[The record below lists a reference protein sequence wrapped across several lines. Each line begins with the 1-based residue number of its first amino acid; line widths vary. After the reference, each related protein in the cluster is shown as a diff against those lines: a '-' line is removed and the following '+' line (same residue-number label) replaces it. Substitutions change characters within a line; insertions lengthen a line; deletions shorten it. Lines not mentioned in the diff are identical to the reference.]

1 MAEKSK
7 IFMLAEQLKAAK
19 DKKKE
24 LEDMVDTITAEIEKL
39 DKQLSDEMAKEECP
53 NFTHNGST
61 FYLTSRLYASPK
73 AGGKE
78 ALFAALRAKGFG
90 DMIKEGVNANSLSS
104 FVKEQRELN
113 KEEIPEWIAEV
124 VNTFEKI
131 TVGITKV

>member
-24 LEDMVDTITAEIEKL
+24 LEDETKRMTAEIEKL

-53 NFTHNGST
+53 NFSHNGST
-61 FYLTSRLYASPK
+61 FYLTSKLYASPK
-73 AGGKE
+73 AGGKD
-78 ALFAALRAKGFG
+78 AMFAALRAKGFG
-90 DMIKEGVNANSLSS
+90 DMIKESVNANSLSS

-113 KEEIPEWIAEV
+113 NETIPEWIEEV

-131 TVGITKV
+131 TVGIRKV

>member
-24 LEDMVDTITAEIEKL
+24 LEDETKRMTAEIEKL

-53 NFTHNGST
+53 NFSHNGST
-61 FYLTSRLYASPK
+61 FYLTSKLYASPK

-78 ALFAALRAKGFG
+78 AMFAALKAKGFG
-90 DMIKEGVNANSLSS
+90 DMVKESVNANSLAS

-113 KEEIPEWIAEV
+113 NETIPEWIEEV

-131 TVGITKV
+131 TVGIRKV

>member
-24 LEDMVDTITAEIEKL
+24 LEDETKRMTAEIEKL

-53 NFTHNGST
+53 NFSHNGST
-61 FYLTSRLYASPK
+61 FYLISKLYASPK

-78 ALFAALRAKGFG
+78 AMFAALRAKGFG
-90 DMIKEGVNANSLSS
+90 DMIKESVNANSLAS

-113 KEEIPEWIAEV
+113 NETIPEWIEEV
-124 VNTFEKI
+124 VSTFEKI
-131 TVGITKV
+131 TVGIRKV